1 MRKYLSVFCILYSVF
16 SFAQTQPGLV
26 RTVNRPNR
34 PSEQLSGVM
43 LRVRGNH
50 NAVVSDDNGSF
61 ALLMQ
66 GLEAGQPYALSSV
79 IKSGFE
85 LREPEIIG
93 RKQAFSTEVPLEIVM
108 ISSQVLLQER
118 IRIEEKAREN
128 VEKHYQE
135 RLAELDKALASAKMS
150 NEDYEAQLTALEDQY
165 ERFEPLLQTMSR
177 YYAVTDYDSRDT
189 LSARINERIEAGD
202 LDEAERLIKAK
213 GNLEDREKQLRALE
227 EQNRRTEQLLAE
239 AQQRLK
245 EQQAEAERQKNDLAK
260 DCYHLYAIALERF
273 QNDSAEAYIC
283 RRAELDTTNTEYQFN
298 AGQFLMVYRAKYTEA
313 ERYFQRALR
322 HAEARDG
329 HLSNDVATALNE
341 LGLNA
346 LKQGDL
352 TAAQAFFQQS
362 LDVREQV
369 AGKNSIPVAE
379 LYANLGALFT
389 RQGEHKQAMKMY
401 KDALNIFTKQAPAN
415 NPQIP
420 QVRNNLGEAYF
431 QLLQPDEAKT
441 HFTQALN
448 EFIALYGEK
457 HFQVAIVYNNLA
469 GVAFVT
475 GDLEGAEQ
483 QFAKALD
490 IFSQTLGE
498 HHPRTQ
504 LTRKN
509 LNFLRA
515 KRQQ

>member
-1 MRKYLSVFCILYSVF
+1 MCSVA

-26 RTVNRPNR
+26 RTVNRPNH

-50 NAVVSDDNGSF
+50 NAVVSDDHGSF

-66 GLEAGQPYALSSV
+66 GLESGQAYALSSV
-79 IKSGFE
+79 VKSGYE

-93 RKQAFSTEVPLEIVM
+93 RRQAFSTEVPLEIVM
-108 ISSQVLLQER
+108 ISSQVLMQER
-118 IRIEEKAREN
+118 LRIEEKAREN

-150 NEDYEAQLTALEDQY
+150 NDDYEAQLTALEDQY

-213 GNLEDREKQLRALE
+213 GNLADREAQLRKLE
-227 EQNRRTEQLLAE
+227 EQNRRTEQLLSE

-245 EQQAEAERQKNDLAK
+245 EQQAEAQRQKDDLAK
-260 DCYHLYAIALERF
+260 DCYHLYTIALERF

-298 AGQFLMVYRAKYTEA
+298 AGQFLLIYRAKYAEA
-313 ERYFQRALR
+313 EHYIQRALR
-322 HAEARDG
+322 QAESHDG
-329 HLSNDVATALNE
+329 HVANDVATAINE
-341 LGLNA
+341 LGVCA
-346 LKQGDL
+346 LKKGDL
-352 TAAQAFFQQS
+352 GKAISLFQQS
-362 LDVREQV
+362 KDLREKLT
-369 AGKNSIPVAE
+369 GKNSIAVAE
-379 LYANLGALFT
+379 SYENLGT
-389 RQGEHKQAMKMY
+389 VSSRQGDYKQAQKMFRE
-401 KDALNIFTKQAPAN
+401 ALQIFTKELETNDPR
-415 NPQIP
+415 IP
-420 QVRNNLGEAYF
+420 QARNNLGEAFF
-431 QLLQPDEAKT
+431 QLTQLDEAKEC
-441 HFTQALN
+441 FSQALS
-448 EFIALYGEK
+448 EFIAIYGEK

-469 GVAFVT
+469 GWAFVT
-475 GDLEGAEQ
+475 GDLEASEQ
-483 QFAKALD
+483 NFAKSLD
-490 IFSQTLGE
+490 IFTQTLGE

-504 LTRKN
+504 LTRRN
-509 LNFLRA
+509 LEFLRS
-515 KRQQ
+515 KKK